1 MGRAAPWPL
10 RSDRSGAAITEANGA
25 VRVSIFVQPRASR
38 TEVVGEHGDAIKL
51 RVAAPPVEG
60 EANREVVRFLSKLLG
75 IPLRSVELLS
85 GETGRRKVVEVR
97 GVTAEFVRS
106 KLLA

>member
-1 MGRAAPWPL
+1 MPPF
-10 RSDRSGAAITEANGA
+10 SEANGV
-25 VRVSIFVQPRASR
+25 VRVRLLVQPRASR

-75 IPLRSVELLS
+75 IPAGAVELSS
-85 GETGRRKVVEVR
+85 GETGRRKVVELR
-97 GVTAEFVRS
+97 GVTVDFVRS

>member
-1 MGRAAPWPL
+1 
-10 RSDRSGAAITEANGA
+10 
-25 VRVSIFVQPRASR
+25 
-38 TEVVGEHGDAIKL
+38 VGEHGDAIKL

-75 IPLRSVELLS
+75 IPAGSVELLS
-85 GETGRRKVVEVR
+85 GESGRRKIVELR
-97 GVTAEFVRS
+97 GVTVDFVRS

>member
-1 MGRAAPWPL
+1 LP
-10 RSDRSGAAITEANGA
+10 SVTDHDGA
-25 VRVSIFVQPRASR
+25 VRVSIYVQPRASR

-75 IPLRSVELLS
+75 VSAASVELVS
-85 GETGRRKVVEVR
+85 GENSRRKVVELR
-97 GVTAEFVRS
+97 GLTVDFVRS

>member
-1 MGRAAPWPL
+1 MPPI
-10 RSDRSGAAITEANGA
+10 SDANGT
-25 VRVSIFVQPRASR
+25 VRVRLLVQPRASR

-75 IPLRSVELLS
+75 IPAGSVELLS
-85 GETGRRKVVEVR
+85 GETGRRKVVELR
-97 GVTAEFVRS
+97 GVTVDFVRS

>member
-1 MGRAAPWPL
+1 MPPI
-10 RSDRSGAAITEANGA
+10 SDANGT
-25 VRVSIFVQPRASR
+25 VRVRLLVQPRASR

-75 IPLRSVELLS
+75 IPAGSVELLS
-85 GETGRRKVVEVR
+85 GESGRRKVVELR
-97 GVTAEFVRS
+97 GVTVDFVRS

>member
-1 MGRAAPWPL
+1 LPPV
-10 RSDRSGAAITEANGA
+10 SEANGA
-25 VRVSIFVQPRASR
+25 VRVSIYVQPRASR

-60 EANREVVRFLSKLLG
+60 EANREVARFLTKLLG
-75 IPLRSVELLS
+75 IPAASVELVS
-85 GETGRRKVVEVR
+85 GEGSRRKVVELR
-97 GVTAEFVRS
+97 GVTVDFVRS

>member
-1 MGRAAPWPL
+1 MPPI
-10 RSDRSGAAITEANGA
+10 SDGNGA
-25 VRVSIFVQPRASR
+25 VRVSLHVQPRSSR
-38 TEVVGEHGDAIKL
+38 TEIVSAHGDAIKL
-51 RVAAPPVEG
+51 RVAAPPVAG

-75 IPLRSVELLS
+75 VSAASIELLS

-97 GVTAEFVRS
+97 GVTVDFVRS

>member
-1 MGRAAPWPL
+1 MLPI
-10 RSDRSGAAITEANGA
+10 SEANGA

-38 TEVVGEHGDAIKL
+38 TEVVGHHGDAIKL
-51 RVAAPPVEG
+51 RVAAPPVDG

-75 IPLRSVELLS
+75 IPPGSVELLS
-85 GETGRRKVVEVR
+85 GESGRRKVVELR
-97 GVTAEFVRS
+97 GVTVDFVRS